1 MTSCF
6 SKLHFSLWCIG
17 CFLVQ
22 THQSLVK
29 IKLCVNF
36 FFRFLKIRFKTK
48 LLLEQSGC
56 EIKKK
61 IKKNKVDVFNRKIN
75 TIFFKISLQVVRVSH
90 RLVTNY

>member
-61 IKKNKVDVFNRKIN
+61 KKTKWTYLIEKLTQYFLR
-75 TIFFKISLQVVRVSH
+75 SLYKLFVYR
-90 RLVTNY
+90 TG